1 MNKVVQLQ
9 QQQEIEA
16 ANSIYDVKHGSV
28 GDVLSDENL
37 SHDSAAKSK
46 HLGVTIS
53 RSARRHNESL
63 MSEEPSMSTVYGK
76 KRMSPRNL
84 EGKPIKC
91 QVANVEQMLL

>member
-9 QQQEIEA
+9 QEDRQEIEA
-16 ANSIYDVKHGSV
+16 ANSIYDVQHASV
-28 GDVLSDENL
+28 GDVLSDGL

-63 MSEEPSMSTVYGK
+63 ISEPSMSTVYGK

-91 QVANVEQMLL
+91 QVADVE